1 MQIKLLLIIQSSI
14 MKIRLKFL
22 IKILFYTLFLINP
35 SSSYAEISNE
45 EWEIKCNNN
54 NENEFCIIAAAY
66 TMGIDKDN
74 KKQNI
79 ISYIQIST
87 SVQKQMSLVNEADKT
102 YKMDNVE
109 KKYSTFYINLPL
121 NMDLRVRP
129 LLQID
134 EKNIVELSYMTCTQK
149 TGCKAAFNLSKKYI
163 KFFNAGKK
171 MNIIS
176 KVFGS
181 KNNKKIIFTFPLKNF
196 SKSYKKLIAKK

>member
-1 MQIKLLLIIQSSI
+1 

-35 SSSYAEISNE
+35 YSSYAEISTE
-45 EWEIKCNNN
+45 EWEFKCNNN
-54 NENEFCIIAAAY
+54 NEKEFCIIATAF
-66 TMGIDKDN
+66 TVGVDKDN

-79 ISYIQIST
+79 ISYIQVGT
-87 SVQKQMSLVNEADKT
+87 SVQKQMSLINEADKT
-102 YKMDNVE
+102 YKMDSVE
-109 KKYSTFYINLPL
+109 KKNSIFYINLPL

-134 EKNIVELSYMTCTQK
+134 EKNIVELSFLTCTQ
-149 TGCKAAFNLSKKYI
+149 TIGCKAAFNLSKNYI
-163 KFFNAGKK
+163 KFFKAGKK

-181 KNNKKIIFTFPLKNF
+181 KNDKKIIFTFPLKGF